1 MSAVSFPPKSKE
13 TRARQPPPLPC
24 GPSSDRRKIF
34 PTTSYTHQERNST
47 SKKSTKHRAPDRF
60 PRPRP
65 SSRRRRKTSSLFLLL
80 CVYALFFEREE
91 TARSKFVLKNS
102 ILLSLSLSPRGFE
115 KKKTEKNTSDEKK
128 KKKKK
133 KKAKTT
139 TTTKARNLLTT
150 TSSTPARARA
160 RKQTNKQTKQI
171 SLSNL

>member
-1 MSAVSFPPKSKE
+1 LLPMSAVSFPPKSKE

-34 PTTSYTHQERNST
+34 PTTSYTQERNST

-115 KKKTEKNTSDEKK
+115 KKKREKNTSDEKK

-133 KKAKTT
+133 KKKSENDDDDEGAKSF
-139 TTTKARNLLTT
+139 NHY
-150 TSSTPARARA
+150 
-160 RKQTNKQTKQI
+160 
-171 SLSNL
+171 

>member
-1 MSAVSFPPKSKE
+1 MTEICAREKTGELLLPMSAVSFPPKSKE

-47 SKKSTKHRAPDRF
+47 SKKSTKHRAPDRS

-102 ILLSLSLSPRGFE
+102 ICSLSLSERVRKEKNREKHERRKEEEEEE
-115 KKKTEKNTSDEKK
+115 KKSENDDDDEG
-128 KKKKK
+128 
-133 KKAKTT
+133 AKSF
-139 TTTKARNLLTT
+139 NHY
-150 TSSTPARARA
+150 
-160 RKQTNKQTKQI
+160 
-171 SLSNL
+171 

>member
-34 PTTSYTHQERNST
+34 PTTSYTQERNST

-102 ILLSLSLSPRGFE
+102 ICSLSLSLREGSKR
-115 KKKTEKNTSDEKK
+115 KKERKTRATKRRRRRRR
-128 KKKKK
+128 K

-160 RKQTNKQTKQI
+160 QTNKQTNKQI
-171 SLSNL
+171 SL

>member
-102 ILLSLSLSPRGFE
+102 ICSLSLSLREGSKRKKQRKTRATKRRRRRR
-115 KKKTEKNTSDEKK
+115 KKK
-128 KKKKK
+128 
-133 KKAKTT
+133 
-139 TTTKARNLLTT
+139 
-150 TSSTPARARA
+150 
-160 RKQTNKQTKQI
+160 RKRRRRRRREI
-171 SLSNL
+171 F

>member
-1 MSAVSFPPKSKE
+1 MRFPFRQNRKK
-13 TRARQPPPLPC
+13 RALDSPHHFRVAPLPI
-24 GPSSDRRKIF
+24 GAKFSPQRH
-34 PTTSYTHQERNST
+34 THKERNST

-102 ILLSLSLSPRGFE
+102 ICSLSLSLREGSKR
-115 KKKTEKNTSDEKK
+115 KKERKTRATKRRRRRRR
-128 KKKKK
+128 K